1 MARLLLPVLLFLY
14 SLPGI
19 ASDSTEV
26 WLLVPNQK
34 QQLQRAIAQY
44 EVMSTCTW
52 HTFPVNL
59 LLRPGDTSRYTP
71 DLRANLLLTGD
82 LLMQDTTENTSR
94 YTRQLAAAVVR
105 FQARHAL
112 KADSIVGPR
121 TVAALNV
128 SPRQR
133 LLQLQNS
140 LQRWEAFSRDLS
152 QPYLI
157 VNIPDYT
164 LRLIDQN
171 SVRLYMRTIVGN
183 PKLPTIVNH
192 TQLHTIVFNPYWYI
206 PNSIA
211 SKEILPILK
220 RNPGYMAKRDMKL
233 FKPTVLGGWHEISPW
248 SVKWSTVTAQ
258 SFNYRIVQ
266 VTGRY
271 NELGLMKFL
280 FNSSVNQYL
289 HDTKDKYL
297 FALERR
303 ALSHGCIRLQ
313 YPEELALY
321 LLRERSGLSDKRIEK
336 IMASTKD
343 EQFIRIKN
351 PVPLIIVYMTAW
363 ADEFSVIQFR
373 EDIYGYDK
381 LEEAQLG
388 Q

>member
-1 MARLLLPVLLFLY
+1 MARLLFSILLFLY
-14 SLPGI
+14 ALPGI

-34 QQLQRAIAQY
+34 QQLRLAIAQY
-44 EVMSTCTW
+44 EGLKDSVW
-52 HTFPVNL
+52 HTFPNNL

-82 LLMQDTTENTSR
+82 LMTADTVENATY
-94 YTRQLAAAVVR
+94 YTRQLASAVVR

-128 SPRQR
+128 SPQQR
-133 LLQLQNS
+133 LRQLQHS
-140 LQRWEAFSRDLS
+140 LQRWEAFSRDLP

-164 LRLIDQN
+164 LRLIDRD
-171 SVRLYMRTIVGN
+171 SVRLNMRTIVGK
-183 PKLPTIVNH
+183 PDVPTIVNH

-206 PNSIA
+206 PHSIA

-220 RNPGYMAKRDMKL
+220 RNPGYLAKRDMEL
-233 FKPTVLGGWHEISPW
+233 FRPTALGGWHKISPW
-248 SVKWSTVTAQ
+248 SVNWKNVTPAD
-258 SFNYRIVQ
+258 FNYRIVQ
-266 VTGRY
+266 VTGQH

-280 FNSSVNQYL
+280 FDTRVSQYL
-289 HDTKDKYL
+289 HDTKDRQL

-313 YPEELALY
+313 NPGDLALY
-321 LLRERSGLSDKRIEK
+321 LLQERSGLSEKRIEK
-336 IMASTKD
+336 VLATDKD
-343 EQFIRIKN
+343 EYFIRLKK
-351 PVPLIIVYMTAW
+351 PVPLIIVYLTAW

-381 LEEAQLG
+381 PDAVQLEQ
-388 Q
+388 